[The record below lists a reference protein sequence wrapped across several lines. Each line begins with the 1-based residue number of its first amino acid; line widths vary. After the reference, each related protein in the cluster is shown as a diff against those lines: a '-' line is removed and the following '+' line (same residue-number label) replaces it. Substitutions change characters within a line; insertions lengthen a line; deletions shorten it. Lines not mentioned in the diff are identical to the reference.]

1 MENVKQLHQLKLL
14 KIKPSQCKKKKKTAA
29 KRKTTIMYTNHGI

>member
-1 MENVKQLHQLKLL
+1 MENVKLLHQLKLL
-14 KIKPSQCKKKKKTAA
+14 KIKPSQCKKKKTAA

>member
-14 KIKPSQCKKKKKTAA
+14 KIKPSQCKKKKNRSEA
-29 KRKTTIMYTNHGI
+29 